1 MAVENLEKLWLI
13 GHMINLYRIE
23 NRKLYNDEYSIERF
37 CEGIS
42 CTHRIKAFLNVTCPQ
57 VTFFI
62 Y

>member
-37 CEGIS
+37 
-42 CTHRIKAFLNVTCPQ
+42 P
-57 VTFFI
+57 
-62 Y
+62 